1 MTIYASFIGFI
12 TQAIINNFAPLLFL
26 TFAKTYNLSLTEITF
41 LTTLN
46 FATQLIVDL
55 LAIGFVDKIGYRV
68 STVLAHFLAALGLI
82 LMAILPA
89 TLKSP
94 LTGLLIAVI
103 TYAIGG
109 GLLEVLMSPIVE
121 ACPTKNKEKAMS
133 MLHSFYCWGQVGV
146 ILISTL
152 FFSLFGIDKWKI
164 LMFFWA
170 VIPFLNMILFSKVP
184 LPGSLAETET
194 KLGLWG
200 ILKNRIFWLFALIM
214 ICGGASE
221 HALAQWASSFS
232 ESALG
237 ITKTVGDITGPMLF
251 GITMGITRIF
261 YGKKGEKIEL
271 SKFIIFSALLSMI
284 SFLIIALSPIPLVA
298 LIGFAISGFAVGIF
312 WPGTLSLAAKEMK
325 TGGTALFALL
335 ALAGD
340 LGCSLGPTVVGI
352 VAGKFDNNLRIGILW
367 AVIFPLIMII
377 ALMTVKIRG
386 RKNA

>member
-271 SKFIIFSALLSMI
+271 SKFITFSALLSMI

>member
-26 TFAKTYNLSLTEITF
+26 TFAKTYNLTLTEITF

-170 VIPFLNMILFSKVP
+170 VIPFSNMILFSKVP

-271 SKFIIFSALLSMI
+271 SKFITFSALLSMI
-284 SFLIIALSPIPLVA
+284 SFLIIALSPLPLVA